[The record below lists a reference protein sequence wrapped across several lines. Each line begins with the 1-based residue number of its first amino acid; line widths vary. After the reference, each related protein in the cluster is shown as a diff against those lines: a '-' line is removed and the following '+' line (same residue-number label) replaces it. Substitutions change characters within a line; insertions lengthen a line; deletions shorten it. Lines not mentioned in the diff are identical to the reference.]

1 MSDLQIALVGSAPTS
16 CRLAPYADPSWEI
29 WGCSPGLYGVAPRV
43 SAWFELHLWEPGQT
57 WFSPEYVQWL
67 NALPARGVKLWTGA
81 HNPEATTYGPSPV
94 PGAEVLP
101 WKELLAEFDPHQS
114 FCTSSL
120 FWMMAM
126 AIKAGAKKIGLWG
139 VDMAAA
145 EEYEMQRAGI
155 HFLAYEARR
164 RGIEVGTP
172 PESDLFTPR
181 FRYGIDEWTHS
192 FRKVRARAA
201 ELKARQQAAQQQALQ
216 SNLEAHFL
224 AGAIDDLNYMGNT
237 WADKQQHLGPS
248 LPAPPIVSGP
258 PDLITQVQKR

>member
-1 MSDLQIALVGSAPTS
+1 MSELKIALVGSAPTS
-16 CRLAPYADPSWEI
+16 SRLAPYGAPDWKI

-43 SAWFELHLWEPGQT
+43 DAWFELHLWEPGQT

-81 HNPEATTYGPSPV
+81 PDPECSTYNESPV
-94 PGAEVLP
+94 PGASVLP
-101 WKELLAEFDPHQS
+101 WKELLAEFDPQRS

-126 AIKAGAKKIGLWG
+126 AIKAGATKIGFWG

-155 HFLAYEARR
+155 HFLTYIARA
-164 RGIEVGTP
+164 RGIEVGAP

-192 FRKVRARAA
+192 YRKVRARNA
-201 ELKARQQAAQQQALQ
+201 ELKQRMANAQAQMQSSQA
-216 SNLEAHFL
+216 EATFL
-224 AGAIDDLNYMGNT
+224 SGALDDLKYMGDT
-237 WADKQQHLGPS
+237 WVEKREFLGPV
-248 LPAPPIVSGP
+248 LTP
-258 PDLITQVQKR
+258 